1 MVFQPFVENAFKHGI
16 QGLDEKGLV
25 SIRVYE
31 EKDFLVFYIEDNGIG
46 IKPEKLDQLL
56 EDVRAKEPQLNR
68 IGMQNVFRRITL
80 FFKDQFEFNINSK
93 EHEFTSIE
101 LKIPLCR
108 EHPSEGFDDK

>member
-1 MVFQPFVENAFKHGI
+1 M
-16 QGLDEKGLV
+16 

-108 EHPSEGFDDK
+108 KNPSEGFDQK